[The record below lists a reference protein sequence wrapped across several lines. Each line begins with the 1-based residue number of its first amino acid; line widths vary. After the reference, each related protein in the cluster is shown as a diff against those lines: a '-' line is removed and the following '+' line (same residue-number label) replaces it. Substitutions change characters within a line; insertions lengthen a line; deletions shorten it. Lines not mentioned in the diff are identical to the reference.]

1 MKKTSTTNILAKIFK
16 KTPEKK
22 VKKKT
27 KPKVAKKSTPPKA
40 KVVKK
45 NIPVKKTKTKKVTAT
60 KIKKNLKTV
69 SKKAAPEKVE
79 IKTDNLR
86 ISKSNEVKPEI
97 KKVKKQE
104 TEKRE
109 YKVKDYVV
117 YPKHGVGQITEFK
130 KINIGGIDVETYV
143 LKFEKDKANGMVPVN
158 KQSHLRPLATIN
170 QVNKCIS
177 ILKSKPKI
185 KRSMWS
191 RRAQEYEAKISSG
204 KIYEL
209 AEVVR
214 DLNKGDDL
222 MVDQSYSER
231 QLFEK
236 AYERI
241 LSEFQIV
248 MGVSLEDTQKK
259 LDKALKRNLEGQPK
273 TIAAPTKIKDPA
285 ADPDADSVQ
294 ITDTENLTSGDQL
307 QAVERVLKR
316 TRGIASYEIISEKK
330 LIGLLE
336 PWLGTGNVTADLP
349 IPVMIDVILNPEK
362 RFNEKG
368 LRIELSAVAPGAKL
382 DTHGRWRQ
390 NLERGLQTM
399 RILAGLILMLVTIAT
414 ATVII
419 FATRA
424 GLGTNKE
431 TVEVLHLI
439 GAHDKF
445 ISRQFE
451 RQFLTLSLLSCIIG
465 YGAAAGIF
473 HMLFILM
480 TDMEDMQFYL
490 LLLGVPFLSILMT
503 WLIIRNFVIRTLAK
517 AL

>member
-1 MKKTSTTNILAKIFK
+1 MKSIKMKKTSTTNILAKIFK

-22 VKKKT
+22 VKKKSVT
-27 KPKVAKKSTPPKA
+27 

-45 NIPVKKTKTKKVTAT
+45 PKSKVVKKITPTKKVKVIKKTTA
-60 KIKKNLKTV
+60 KIKKNLKTFT
-69 SKKAAPEKVE
+69 SKSIPQKIEV
-79 IKTDNLR
+79 KTDNLR

-104 TEKRE
+104 TEKKE

-117 YPKHGVGQITEFK
+117 YPKHGVGQIIEFK

-143 LKFEKDKANGMVPVN
+143 LKFEKDKASGMVPIN

-170 QVNKCIS
+170 QVNKSVS

-259 LDKALKRNLEGQPK
+259 LDKALKRNLEGQAQAK
-273 TIAAPTKIKDPA
+273 AIAAPTKLAEPETSEAEPISD
-285 ADPDADSVQ
+285 
-294 ITDTENLTSGDQL
+294 TDTED
-307 QAVERVLKR
+307 
-316 TRGIASYEIISEKK
+316 
-330 LIGLLE
+330 
-336 PWLGTGNVTADLP
+336 
-349 IPVMIDVILNPEK
+349 
-362 RFNEKG
+362 
-368 LRIELSAVAPGAKL
+368 
-382 DTHGRWRQ
+382 
-390 NLERGLQTM
+390 
-399 RILAGLILMLVTIAT
+399 
-414 ATVII
+414 
-419 FATRA
+419 
-424 GLGTNKE
+424 
-431 TVEVLHLI
+431 
-439 GAHDKF
+439 
-445 ISRQFE
+445 
-451 RQFLTLSLLSCIIG
+451 
-465 YGAAAGIF
+465 
-473 HMLFILM
+473 
-480 TDMEDMQFYL
+480 
-490 LLLGVPFLSILMT
+490 
-503 WLIIRNFVIRTLAK
+503 
-517 AL
+517 

>member
-1 MKKTSTTNILAKIFK
+1 MSKISTKNILKKIFK
-16 KTPEKK
+16 TKPEKK
-22 VKKKT
+22 VKKKVAV
-27 KPKVAKKSTPPKA
+27 KKVSKAKKA
-40 KVVKK
+40 VKEK
-45 NIPVKKTKTKKVTAT
+45 IKKTKKVVT
-60 KIKKNLKTV
+60 KKTTKV
-69 SKKAAPEKVE
+69 SKKITPKI
-79 IKTDNLR
+79 IKTKKVVKVSEAKEDPKVDNLR

-109 YKVKDYVV
+109 YKIKDHVV

-143 LKFEKDKANGMVPVN
+143 IKFEKDKANGMVPVN

-248 MGVSLEDTQKK
+248 LNISLEDTQKK
-259 LDKALKRNLEGQPK
+259 LDKALKRNLVGQAQPIASVPK
-273 TIAAPTKIKDPA
+273 SSTTELPVEEPI
-285 ADPDADSVQ
+285 ADPD
-294 ITDTENLTSGDQL
+294 ENLD
-307 QAVERVLKR
+307 E
-316 TRGIASYEIISEKK
+316 
-330 LIGLLE
+330 
-336 PWLGTGNVTADLP
+336 
-349 IPVMIDVILNPEK
+349 
-362 RFNEKG
+362 
-368 LRIELSAVAPGAKL
+368 
-382 DTHGRWRQ
+382 
-390 NLERGLQTM
+390 
-399 RILAGLILMLVTIAT
+399 
-414 ATVII
+414 
-419 FATRA
+419 
-424 GLGTNKE
+424 
-431 TVEVLHLI
+431 
-439 GAHDKF
+439 
-445 ISRQFE
+445 
-451 RQFLTLSLLSCIIG
+451 
-465 YGAAAGIF
+465 
-473 HMLFILM
+473 
-480 TDMEDMQFYL
+480 
-490 LLLGVPFLSILMT
+490 
-503 WLIIRNFVIRTLAK
+503 
-517 AL
+517 

>member
-1 MKKTSTTNILAKIFK
+1 MKNIKMKKTSTTNILAKIFK
-16 KTPEKK
+16 KST
-22 VKKKT
+22 KKKT
-27 KPKVAKKSTPPKA
+27 KKKTAA

-45 NIPVKKTKTKKVTAT
+45 VSKPKIKKVKKVVTSKKTKVIKKTKI
-60 KIKKNLKTV
+60 KIKKNLKTISV
-69 SKKAAPEKVE
+69 KTAPQNIE

-86 ISKSNEVKPEI
+86 ISKSNEIKPEI
-97 KKVKKQE
+97 IKVKKQE
-104 TEKRE
+104 TEKKE

-177 ILKSKPKI
+177 ILKSKPKV

-191 RRAQEYEAKISSG
+191 RRAQEYETKISSG

-259 LDKALKRNLEGQPK
+259 LDKALKRNLEGQAK
-273 TIAAPTKIKDPA
+273 AAAVAAPTKTVEPDEPE
-285 ADPDADSVQ
+285 ADP
-294 ITDTENLTSGDQL
+294 ITDTED
-307 QAVERVLKR
+307 
-316 TRGIASYEIISEKK
+316 
-330 LIGLLE
+330 
-336 PWLGTGNVTADLP
+336 
-349 IPVMIDVILNPEK
+349 
-362 RFNEKG
+362 
-368 LRIELSAVAPGAKL
+368 
-382 DTHGRWRQ
+382 
-390 NLERGLQTM
+390 
-399 RILAGLILMLVTIAT
+399 
-414 ATVII
+414 
-419 FATRA
+419 
-424 GLGTNKE
+424 
-431 TVEVLHLI
+431 
-439 GAHDKF
+439 
-445 ISRQFE
+445 
-451 RQFLTLSLLSCIIG
+451 
-465 YGAAAGIF
+465 
-473 HMLFILM
+473 
-480 TDMEDMQFYL
+480 
-490 LLLGVPFLSILMT
+490 
-503 WLIIRNFVIRTLAK
+503 
-517 AL
+517 

>member
-1 MKKTSTTNILAKIFK
+1 MSKISTKNILKKIFK
-16 KTPEKK
+16 GKTETKVKKKVSKKVSKKIVKAKK
-22 VKKKT
+22 VKKIATKKT
-27 KPKVAKKSTPPKA
+27 KVALKKTLPKA
-40 KVVKK
+40 
-45 NIPVKKTKTKKVTAT
+45 TKTKKIT
-60 KIKKNLKTV
+60 KTTQIKEE
-69 SKKAAPEKVE
+69 AKV
-79 IKTDNLR
+79 DNLR

-109 YKVKDYVV
+109 YKIKDHIV

-143 LKFEKDKANGMVPVN
+143 IKFEKDKANGMVPVN

-248 MGVSLEDTQKK
+248 LNVSLEDTQKK
-259 LDKALKRNLEGQPK
+259 LDKALKRNLSGQTQP
-273 TIAAPTKIKDPA
+273 TIAAPKSPA
-285 ADPDADSVQ
+285 TELPVEEPISD
-294 ITDTENLTSGDQL
+294 TD
-307 QAVERVLKR
+307 
-316 TRGIASYEIISEKK
+316 
-330 LIGLLE
+330 E
-336 PWLGTGNVTADLP
+336 P
-349 IPVMIDVILNPEK
+349 
-362 RFNEKG
+362 
-368 LRIELSAVAPGAKL
+368 IE
-382 DTHGRWRQ
+382 
-390 NLERGLQTM
+390 E
-399 RILAGLILMLVTIAT
+399 
-414 ATVII
+414 
-419 FATRA
+419 
-424 GLGTNKE
+424 
-431 TVEVLHLI
+431 
-439 GAHDKF
+439 
-445 ISRQFE
+445 
-451 RQFLTLSLLSCIIG
+451 
-465 YGAAAGIF
+465 
-473 HMLFILM
+473 
-480 TDMEDMQFYL
+480 
-490 LLLGVPFLSILMT
+490 
-503 WLIIRNFVIRTLAK
+503 
-517 AL
+517 

>member
-1 MKKTSTTNILAKIFK
+1 MKNLKMSKISTKNILKKIFK
-16 KTPEKK
+16 GKTETKVKKKVSKKVSKKVVKAKK
-22 VKKKT
+22 VKKIPTKKT
-27 KPKVAKKSTPPKA
+27 KVALKKTSHKA
-40 KVVKK
+40 
-45 NIPVKKTKTKKVTAT
+45 TKTKKITRVTQ
-60 KIKKNLKTV
+60 IKEE
-69 SKKAAPEKVE
+69 AKV
-79 IKTDNLR
+79 DNLR

-109 YKVKDYVV
+109 YKIKDHIV

-143 LKFEKDKANGMVPVN
+143 IKFEKDKANGMVPVN

-248 MGVSLEDTQKK
+248 LNVSLEDTQKK
-259 LDKALKRNLEGQPK
+259 LDKALKRNLGGQTQPTITAPK
-273 TIAAPTKIKDPA
+273 SPVTELIVEEPISD
-285 ADPDADSVQ
+285 
-294 ITDTENLTSGDQL
+294 TD
-307 QAVERVLKR
+307 
-316 TRGIASYEIISEKK
+316 
-330 LIGLLE
+330 E
-336 PWLGTGNVTADLP
+336 P
-349 IPVMIDVILNPEK
+349 
-362 RFNEKG
+362 
-368 LRIELSAVAPGAKL
+368 IE
-382 DTHGRWRQ
+382 
-390 NLERGLQTM
+390 E
-399 RILAGLILMLVTIAT
+399 
-414 ATVII
+414 
-419 FATRA
+419 
-424 GLGTNKE
+424 
-431 TVEVLHLI
+431 
-439 GAHDKF
+439 
-445 ISRQFE
+445 
-451 RQFLTLSLLSCIIG
+451 
-465 YGAAAGIF
+465 
-473 HMLFILM
+473 
-480 TDMEDMQFYL
+480 
-490 LLLGVPFLSILMT
+490 
-503 WLIIRNFVIRTLAK
+503 
-517 AL
+517 

>member
-1 MKKTSTTNILAKIFK
+1 MKNIKMKKTSTTNILAKIFK
-16 KTPEKK
+16 KST
-22 VKKKT
+22 KKKT
-27 KPKVAKKSTPPKA
+27 KKKTAA

-45 NIPVKKTKTKKVTAT
+45 VSKPKIKKVKKVVTSKKTKVIKKTTV
-60 KIKKNLKTV
+60 KIKKNLKTNSV
-69 SKKAAPEKVE
+69 KTAPQNIE

-86 ISKSNEVKPEI
+86 ISKSNEIKPEI
-97 KKVKKQE
+97 IKVKKQE
-104 TEKRE
+104 TEKKE

-177 ILKSKPKI
+177 ILKSKPKV

-259 LDKALKRNLEGQPK
+259 LDKALKRNLEGQAK
-273 TIAAPTKIKDPA
+273 AAVAAPTKAVEPDEPE
-285 ADPDADSVQ
+285 ADQ
-294 ITDTENLTSGDQL
+294 ITDTED
-307 QAVERVLKR
+307 
-316 TRGIASYEIISEKK
+316 
-330 LIGLLE
+330 
-336 PWLGTGNVTADLP
+336 
-349 IPVMIDVILNPEK
+349 
-362 RFNEKG
+362 
-368 LRIELSAVAPGAKL
+368 
-382 DTHGRWRQ
+382 
-390 NLERGLQTM
+390 
-399 RILAGLILMLVTIAT
+399 
-414 ATVII
+414 
-419 FATRA
+419 
-424 GLGTNKE
+424 
-431 TVEVLHLI
+431 
-439 GAHDKF
+439 
-445 ISRQFE
+445 
-451 RQFLTLSLLSCIIG
+451 
-465 YGAAAGIF
+465 
-473 HMLFILM
+473 
-480 TDMEDMQFYL
+480 
-490 LLLGVPFLSILMT
+490 
-503 WLIIRNFVIRTLAK
+503 
-517 AL
+517 